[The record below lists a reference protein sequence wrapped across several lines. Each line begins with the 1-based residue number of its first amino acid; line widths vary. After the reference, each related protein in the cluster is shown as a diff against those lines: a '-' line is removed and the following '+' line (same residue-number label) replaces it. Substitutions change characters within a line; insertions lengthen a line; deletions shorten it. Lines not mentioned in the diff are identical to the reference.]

1 MKAQRTEEPSA
12 YHVAEDGVQA
22 VVFLRENI
30 QSHVADGERPAY
42 WSYDEY
48 RLTLRNRNGI
58 SQYVQD
64 NFSALL
70 EKAKNDEAQRFN
82 ESVKV
87 VDIESKVEALKKL
100 LAPSIDEIPDEE
112 IDDYAS
118 LIPPWI
124 VGEDVVQ
131 GNKRQYGGYVYKCG
145 QGHKTQV
152 DWTPDVAISLWS
164 RAAEVDPGTGYEVW
178 KAWDGHNE
186 SLYQVGDI
194 VWYPSIDTQLYISTA
209 GNNHWEPGVF
219 GWTVYNP

>member
-1 MKAQRTEEPSA
+1 MYAFCQNGVPQKIDSVVAWDGTTNPEMMWLPVVDVYPEVTQWQRATKKPYVEWEIVGSEVHTTYTVEDMTDEEINAVLESGNTELELRA
-12 YHVAEDGVQA
+12 IKA
-22 VVFLRENI
+22 VVAPMI
-30 QSHVADGERPAY
+30 ADVADA
-42 WSYDEY
+42 D
-48 RLTLRNRNGI
+48 
-58 SQYVQD
+58 
-64 NFSALL
+64 
-70 EKAKNDEAQRFN
+70 
-82 ESVKV
+82 
-87 VDIESKVEALKKL
+87 
-100 LAPSIDEIPDEE
+100 
-112 IDDYAS
+112 IDDYAG
-118 LIPPWI
+118 LVPPWI